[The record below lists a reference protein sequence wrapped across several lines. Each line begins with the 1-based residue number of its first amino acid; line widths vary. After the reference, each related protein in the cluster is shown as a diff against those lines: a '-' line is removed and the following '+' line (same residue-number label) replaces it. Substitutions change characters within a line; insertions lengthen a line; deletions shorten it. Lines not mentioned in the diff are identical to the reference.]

1 ERRFSMTVRK
11 HKLAG
16 MRVTTLVAALM
27 TAYGS
32 AAVADPEGPIKCPTT
47 CNPAENTWFEG
58 DSISSSYTWVV
69 QAVDGSELTLTG
81 GGVTA
86 QSNKNRAVGAASG
99 ATVDMNGVNVGTFA
113 DSDDG
118 YWGNHGV
125 QAHGAGSTVNITGG
139 KIETLGKYSNG
150 IQAEQT
156 GQVYAKDV

>member
-1 ERRFSMTVRK
+1 MTARK

-58 DSISSSYTWVV
+58 NSTFSSYTWVV

-86 QSNKNRAVGAASG
+86 HGNTNRAVGAASG
-99 ATVDMNGVNVGTFA
+99 ATVHMNGVNVETFA
-113 DSDDG
+113 DSG
-118 YWGNHGV
+118 EG
-125 QAHGAGSTVNITGG
+125 
-139 KIETLGKYSNG
+139 
-150 IQAEQT
+150 
-156 GQVYAKDV
+156 